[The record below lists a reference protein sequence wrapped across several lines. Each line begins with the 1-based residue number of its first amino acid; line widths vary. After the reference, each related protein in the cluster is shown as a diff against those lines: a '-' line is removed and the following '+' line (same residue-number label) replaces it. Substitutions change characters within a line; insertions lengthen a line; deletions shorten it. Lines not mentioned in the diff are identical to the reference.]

1 MILDEIVFNKRQE
14 VTALKLHLSG
24 RPLLEMMKGLPKTRD
39 FSQALRKGKFSLIA
53 EIKRASPS
61 AGIIRRELN
70 PLSLAKAYE
79 EGGAAAISVLTDEKY
94 FQGKLEDL
102 KAAKESTTVPVLRK
116 DFIIDEAQIY
126 ESRMAGADALLL
138 IARILDQVTLNAFI
152 KLTEKLG
159 MQALVEVHNADELK
173 RALATGAKFIGIN
186 NRDLDTLE
194 VDLQN
199 TLHLLNEF
207 PEVKKKLVIAESG
220 INSRDELRALKEAGA
235 DGVLMGES
243 LLKSGNACAK
253 IRELLS

>member
-39 FSQALRKGKFSLIA
+39 FSRALRKGKFSLIA

-152 KLTEKLG
+152 KLTERLG

-173 RALATGAKFIGIN
+173 RALSTGAKFIGIN

-194 VDLQN
+194 VELQN
-199 TLHLLNEF
+199 TLRLLNEF

-220 INSRDELRALKEAGA
+220 INSREELRVLKEAGV